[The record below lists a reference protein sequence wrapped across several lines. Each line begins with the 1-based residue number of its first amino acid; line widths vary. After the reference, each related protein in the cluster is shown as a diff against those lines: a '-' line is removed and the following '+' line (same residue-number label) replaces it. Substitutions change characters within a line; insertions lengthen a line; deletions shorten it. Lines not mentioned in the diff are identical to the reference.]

1 MPHIG
6 SIECRIAVAVVFR
19 AANIYSATGV
29 ADSPAGA
36 GSRAEKPYRAR
47 EAAPQARCG
56 SADSGCDSVYHAGDT
71 VVSLSLRFHDNKMNT
86 LLAKTN
92 RLPVVA
98 ITAAIVS
105 LLLLRV
111 SVAGLLISVGSL
123 AAAWV
128 GRRKSGSTI
137 AKSAIIWSVSAVVIN
152 LIMTAISLIDTIA
165 DPGSQFYRYF

>member
-1 MPHIG
+1 
-6 SIECRIAVAVVFR
+6 
-19 AANIYSATGV
+19 
-29 ADSPAGA
+29 
-36 GSRAEKPYRAR
+36 
-47 EAAPQARCG
+47 
-56 SADSGCDSVYHAGDT
+56 
-71 VVSLSLRFHDNKMNT
+71 MNT